1 MVDHVANMF
10 CVRRIFPVKYESI
23 MDEKQSQE
31 IISMTADPGGMAQ
44 RRRSQAAQNFDR
56 AHRWAFLQDL
66 LSVVRYQP
74 TDLLPFD
81 VVRETLRLETRSHL
95 GVQLIPLDNI
105 VGSVGR
111 YEDFTR
117 TFLPRRTATRPRWE
131 NVDSLAD
138 RGGWPAI
145 EVYKVSDTYFV
156 RDGNHRVSV
165 ARQFGMET
173 IEAEVWEYPTRVPL
187 ESDDDLDDLLIR
199 AEYLEFLND
208 TQLDRLRPSQR
219 ILLTLPGG
227 YWELEEAIA
236 VHRHWQSLE
245 QGQEIAWLEAVTDW
259 YDNIYLRL
267 VKQIQQSDIL
277 PLFPG
282 RTEADLVVWVL
293 RHWEKLERE
302 CGGEDILPDAAFEDF
317 ALRTRASLPRRLL
330 AWIERRLMGKPVV
343 QD

>member
-1 MVDHVANMF
+1 
-10 CVRRIFPVKYESI
+10 
-23 MDEKQSQE
+23 MDEKQSKE

-44 RRRSQAAQNFDR
+44 RRRSPAAQDFDR

-74 TDLLPFD
+74 ADLLPFE
-81 VVRETLRLETRSHL
+81 VVRETLRLENRSYL
-95 GVQLIPLDNI
+95 GVYSIPLDKI

-111 YEDFTR
+111 YDDFTR
-117 TFLPRRTATRPRWE
+117 TFMPRRTAIRPRWE
-131 NVDSLAD
+131 NIESLAE
-138 RGGWPAI
+138 RGGWPPI

-165 ARQFGMET
+165 AQQLGIET

-187 ESDDDLDDLLIR
+187 EFDDDLDDLLIR

-208 TQLDRLRPSQR
+208 TQLDQLRPSQR
-219 ILLTLPGG
+219 IILTLPGG

-236 VHRHWQSLE
+236 VHRHWQTLE
-245 QGQEIAWLEAVTDW
+245 QGEEIPWLEAVTDW

-267 VKQIQQSDIL
+267 VRQIQQTGIL

-282 RTEADLVVWVL
+282 RTEADLVVWIL

-302 CGGEDILPDAAFEDF
+302 CGGEEIPPDAVVEDF
-317 ALRTRASLPRRLL
+317 ALRTRASFPRRLL

-343 QD
+343 GS